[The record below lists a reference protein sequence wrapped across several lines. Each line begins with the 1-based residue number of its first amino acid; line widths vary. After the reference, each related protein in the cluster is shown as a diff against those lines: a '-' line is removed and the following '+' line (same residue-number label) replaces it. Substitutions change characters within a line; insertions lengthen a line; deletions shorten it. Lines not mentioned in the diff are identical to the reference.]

1 MTVYGKV
8 HSLFTGKVKTIG
20 LPGASDKLD
29 QEWQTGAFKEK
40 RNQAVFL
47 STSGFLGDECQDTKH
62 HGGSEK
68 AVFAYPLAHYDLWKV
83 ELDNEDIGPGGNG
96 ENLAVMHMDEDS
108 VCIGDIYELGEAVIQ
123 VSQPRRP
130 CWKPARRHRD
140 LELAKKIEQ
149 TGRTGWYFRV
159 LQEGKVRANDEFV
172 LVERPSP
179 EWSIGRMNE
188 VLYHQKDNIGLLE
201 NLRDSV
207 FTPSSWVETINR
219 LLKGE
224 EIDDTK
230 RHYGPNI

>member
-1 MTVYGKV
+1 
-8 HSLFTGKVKTIG
+8 
-20 LPGASDKLD
+20 
-29 QEWQTGAFKEK
+29 
-40 RNQAVFL
+40 
-47 STSGFLGDECQDTKH
+47 
-62 HGGSEK
+62 
-68 AVFAYPLAHYDLWKV
+68 
-83 ELDNEDIGPGGNG
+83 DIGPGGNG

-159 LQEGKVRANDEFV
+159 LQEVKVRANDEFV
-172 LVERPSP
+172 LVKRPSP
-179 EWSIGRMNE
+179 EKTIGHMNE
-188 VLYHQKDNIGLLE
+188 VNYHQKNNIVLLE
-201 NLRDSV
+201 NLRDSI

-224 EIDDTK
+224 KIDDKK

>member
-1 MTVYGKV
+1 ASSFRCVPFIHYLCFISV
-8 HSLFTGKVKTIG
+8 FFSLYSADFALRSFPTRRS
-20 LPGASDKLD
+20 SDL
-29 QEWQTGAFKEK
+29 
-40 RNQAVFL
+40 
-47 STSGFLGDECQDTKH
+47 
-62 HGGSEK
+62 
-68 AVFAYPLAHYDLWKV
+68 
-83 ELDNEDIGPGGNG
+83 
-96 ENLAVMHMDEDS
+96 
-108 VCIGDIYELGEAVIQ
+108 
-123 VSQPRRP
+123 
-130 CWKPARRHRD
+130 
-140 LELAKKIEQ
+140 
-149 TGRTGWYFRV
+149 
-159 LQEGKVRANDEFV
+159 DEFV